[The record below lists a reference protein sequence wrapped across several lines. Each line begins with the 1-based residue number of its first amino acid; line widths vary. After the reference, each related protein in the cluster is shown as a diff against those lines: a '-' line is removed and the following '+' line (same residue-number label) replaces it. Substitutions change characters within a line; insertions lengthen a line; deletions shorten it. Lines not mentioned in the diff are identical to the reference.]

1 MRRSPPCSAW
11 EAHAKGQNEL
21 AKELFEG
28 SEKHLASNFLPHV
41 FEYLKARD
49 VEFFRA
55 PYFAWSQVRSRLSN
69 SSLTSPLVLH
79 CVCTEIVSRSHSID
93 AQLAYFS
100 YAKQH
105 FAGLW
110 AGPEVF
116 LHGVSK
122 LIIDIDFAR
131 GTFDWVDMTAV
142 LMNLNLLPEQVR
154 VRNTVAPHGFDNYYY
169 MIVIPVLRSNAGA
182 RG

>member
-1 MRRSPPCSAW
+1 M
-11 EAHAKGQNEL
+11 
-21 AKELFEG
+21 F
-28 SEKHLASNFLPHV
+28 
-41 FEYLKARD
+41 
-49 VEFFRA
+49 A
-55 PYFAWSQVRSRLSN
+55 PRLS
-69 SSLTSPLVLH
+69 
-79 CVCTEIVSRSHSID
+79 RFHSID

-154 VRNTVAPHGFDNYYY
+154 ARDTVAPHGFDYYY
-169 MIVIPVLRSNAGA
+169 YGIVIPVLRSNAGA

>member
-1 MRRSPPCSAW
+1 MCS
-11 EAHAKGQNEL
+11 
-21 AKELFEG
+21 
-28 SEKHLASNFLPHV
+28 
-41 FEYLKARD
+41 
-49 VEFFRA
+49 
-55 PYFAWSQVRSRLSN
+55 
-69 SSLTSPLVLH
+69 
-79 CVCTEIVSRSHSID
+79 IVSRSHPLH
-93 AQLAYFS
+93 QLAYFS

-122 LIIDIDFAR
+122 LIIDIDFVR

-154 VRNTVAPHGFDNYYY
+154 ARHTHTRW
-169 MIVIPVLRSNAGA
+169 LRL
-182 RG
+182 RYL